1 MHGWAEFWWSPST
14 PQLHS
19 YSTVALSVN
28 SIHTALQQCWC
39 QGSLFFKK
47 KILLYNHCNILERFL
62 SLFLGSSALSLWV
75 LHNTK
80 GQSGTKHLWL
90 IQAMEWFQEYWKYG
104 LIITYLINI
113 NIFIWSSQSK
123 SSQSLTALFLI
134 SWLEKQLPIKCPGND
149 SHQWCQ
155 EGFF

>member
-1 MHGWAEFWWSPST
+1 MPGWAKSSWSPFT

-28 SIHTALQQCWC
+28 SIHTALQSCWC
-39 QGSLFFKK
+39 QGSLFLKK
-47 KILLYNHCNILERFL
+47 KILQYNNCNILERFL
-62 SLFLGSSALSLWV
+62 SLFLGSTAFSLWV

-80 GQSGTKHLWL
+80 GQSGTKHLWF
-90 IQAMEWFQEYWKYG
+90 IQAMDWFKEHWKYG
-104 LIITYLINI
+104 LVVTYLINI
-113 NIFIWSSQSK
+113 PIWSSQNK
-123 SSQSLTALFLI
+123 SSQPSTALLLI

-155 EGFF
+155 RGFL